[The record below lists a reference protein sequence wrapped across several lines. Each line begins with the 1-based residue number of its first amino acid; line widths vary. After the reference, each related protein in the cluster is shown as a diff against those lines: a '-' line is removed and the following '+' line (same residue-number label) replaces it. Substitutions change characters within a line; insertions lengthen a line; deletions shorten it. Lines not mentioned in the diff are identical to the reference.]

1 MTKAPRP
8 PSACF
13 VTLNMGVNISQRRK
27 REGKNWSAQL
37 KRSHPSGDELYLPL
51 MTDTS
56 KNNDETF
63 MTNDVIIETRDL
75 SKDYIDGGNIIQA
88 LKPTSIT
95 VSRGEMVAIMG
106 PSGSGKSTLLYVL
119 GLLQP
124 PTSGQYIFKGQD
136 ILKYSRE
143 EQAHFRNLQL
153 GFVFQS
159 CDLLA
164 NSTVFENLELPLIYA
179 ETDRNLRR
187 KKIMEA
193 LDRVGLSHRVDH
205 WANRLSGGERQRAA
219 IARALVN
226 NPSLILG
233 DEPTGQLDQKNTGIV
248 VEQLRDIVGQG
259 FTVVLVTHEDEIGQA
274 CDRIIRIRD
283 GVMVSDGREDF
294 LNHSDTGNG
303 DQEASQQ
310 QQ

>member
-1 MTKAPRP
+1 MQEKP
-8 PSACF
+8 
-13 VTLNMGVNISQRRK
+13 
-27 REGKNWSAQL
+27 
-37 KRSHPSGDELYLPL
+37 
-51 MTDTS
+51 
-56 KNNDETF
+56 
-63 MTNDVIIETRDL
+63 IIETVNMV
-75 SKDYIDGGNIIQA
+75 KDYIDGGNVIHA
-88 LKPTSIT
+88 LKEANLNIY
-95 VSRGEMVAIMG
+95 RGEMVAIMG

-124 PTSGQYIFKGQD
+124 PTSGEYLFKGHN

-143 EQAHFRNLQL
+143 EQAHFRNREL

-179 ETDRNLRR
+179 EADRNIRR
-187 KKIMEA
+187 KKILEA

-205 WANRLSGGERQRAA
+205 WSNRLSGGERQRAA

-233 DEPTGQLDQKNTGIV
+233 DEPTGQLDQKNTEIV
-248 VEQLRDIVGQG
+248 VDQLRSIAKQG
-259 FTVVLVTHEDEIGQA
+259 FTVVLVTHEEEIGSA

-283 GVMVSDGREDF
+283 GAVVSDGLEGGLPPALKREIE
-294 LNHSDTGNG
+294 
-303 DQEASQQ
+303 EAHAVN
-310 QQ
+310 